1 MPASP
6 PPRRPGGPVAVL
18 PRYCQLRRNSPLR
31 SEPFFLHIEPIMTP
45 LSPQARAALLADLPG
60 WTAVQGRD
68 AIHKRFTFADFN
80 AAFGFMTRVA
90 LQAEKADHHPEW
102 FNVYNRVDIT
112 LSTHDANGLT
122 QRDIDLARFIESAAA
137 SFPRKA

>member
-1 MPASP
+1 
-6 PPRRPGGPVAVL
+6 
-18 PRYCQLRRNSPLR
+18 
-31 SEPFFLHIEPIMTP
+31 MTP
-45 LSPQARAALLADLPG
+45 LSQEARAPLLAGLPG
-60 WTAVQGRD
+60 WTAVPDRD

-80 AAFGFMTRVA
+80 AAFGFMSRVA

-137 SFPRKA
+137 GLARQG

>member
-1 MPASP
+1 MRSSP
-6 PPRRPGGPVAVL
+6 PRPRPGGPVAVP
-18 PRYCQLRRNSPLR
+18 PRLAAAFAPSQRT
-31 SEPFFLHIEPIMTP
+31 FLFQIEPIMTP
-45 LSPQARAALLADLPG
+45 LTPEARAALLADLPG
-60 WTAVQGRD
+60 WTAVQDRD